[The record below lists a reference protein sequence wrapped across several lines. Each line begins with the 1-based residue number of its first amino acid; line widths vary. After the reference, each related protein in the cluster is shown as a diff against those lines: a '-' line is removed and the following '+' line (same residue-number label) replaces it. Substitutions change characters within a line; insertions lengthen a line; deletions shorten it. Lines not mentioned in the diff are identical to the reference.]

1 MASINQTFFDR
12 EVSHQIFINDYKST
26 LANNIDEI
34 DPNWRNTDFTQERS
48 WRRPLSARFR
58 RLRDLVT
65 NGREDF
71 LLDELNFQRS
81 TLRSRWYKPSES
93 SLEAFRQRIN
103 TPSINDRLLTQELSI
118 VQRLEVQRVRSQLR
132 AALSR
137 GASRAQLRSIAN
149 RASGLTKQH
158 AKAIVNTEITR
169 ASTVAKQLVAEDNP
183 DLISGF
189 LYTAILDSAT
199 TDICRS
205 NHNRVVDV
213 DEQRYVPPLHF
224 GCRSTLVPVSHTR
237 SQLEENGLDPPSNL
251 ETTLPIDLT
260 LDAWF
265 SRQPFQVQRQ
275 LLGSEE
281 AVSFWQNG
289 QPLNQLLTRRGTVK
303 SQAAIRRNQS
313 LITRLI
319 PFARRVDD
327 INEPIGGVTRPVH
340 LINSP
345 KQQAN
350 LRELY
355 EKNSTLDLVNYRGVT
370 LRGKR
375 STLLKPDEPT
385 YDPVTGA
392 ARSNRLYDPDFQ
404 LLQQRLEFV
413 RNSKTLSVQQRE
425 FIEKFVN
432 DADNLGVNKQ
442 TAIIENLRVLFER
455 YNNNPV
461 PWENFEAVVR
471 SELRFSVV
479 NASRLLDRRSRKSSE
494 YWLKFSG
501 VEGDEPGVFIGN
513 RFYSLDE
520 IQRTSRSRQ
529 AELDLW
535 RRVTAA
541 NEGRNLSSTVKGPL
555 FTYFIGPIGLKT
567 PRVIIRD
574 LRKEIERLK
583 LLPEKLSNI
592 KSIISEYTRN
602 QINSI
607 IDIERNILQ
616 VKNDILIKFLR
627 RGVSVDQDLER
638 NLSRSVQ
645 TVAGGVQTDYDGLA
659 ITIGRDL
666 YQDYFK
672 NVSREPATLRT
683 YHRAGSR
690 VLNSLEERG
699 IIRVNNRG
707 TVRRSTIDLETGR
720 AGGAWKDTISREVEL
735 VDPKYKRFAE
745 LNRIEYINRQLGFP
759 DNRSRL
765 TARIGEKDY
774 YDSFGR
780 KTNVPITTRDAY
792 ERFPAN
798 QVDSDIVNMIN
809 HANSVR
815 YKVDPDHAEFMYR
828 VFTFRDPR
836 GRTEYYD
843 SLNGFREEIIRRGQI
858 GYGLMETLRYYQRSG
873 RSFTN
878 AARIDS
884 RGRVYYQGYISPTGG
899 EVVRPFLESTRSRV
913 LTRDGYE
920 AIQGTIGALLGTAD
934 EKLDYLVRLQVF
946 EKNKASLIDL
956 GRIMSSK
963 TQPDRRVREFLE
975 HPLVRQMEPEEVNK
989 LARLALEVY
998 RIETHTGSRPY
1009 RTTLNLEV
1017 DASASGLQMIS
1028 MATRT
1033 RELAV
1038 VGNLF
1043 PLPRKRRIYDL
1054 VAQDTVNDARWVQIS
1069 EQLGV
1074 DLSWEEV
1081 SKVAKYQV
1089 LLTSYGAGRGGL
1101 RARAVAD
1108 ISKILAKRDVD
1119 VITRPQQLSLLREV
1133 DTAIRT
1139 AERFDTPETVASLQS
1154 FRRELNEFLASGQ
1167 DVSRGRALLH
1177 EARDFPEV
1185 YRFLNDFTANGKPVL
1200 TAQRI
1205 NDLADLLSEKLVNYS
1220 STPRDYID
1228 LHKRIAERY
1237 VIETGK
1243 VDIPWLSFDN
1253 KVFVQNYRPK
1263 VDYEVRFRDPVTG
1276 HYVRNIYSRTADS
1289 SSLQGKAGVGD
1300 VRLGWAVNGTHTNDA
1315 SVVRRFHLWGRNSN
1329 TDTATI
1335 HDAVFIHANDV
1346 NPSIDQ
1352 LNRIYAEFTDS
1363 NHFLANLNNLRSAG
1377 LSRES
1382 YNEFLEDAR
1391 RLGFL
1396 NNEFSG
1402 RDILVENPS
1411 GTFRY
1416 SWDF

>member
-34 DPNWRNTDFTQERS
+34 DPDWRNTDFTQERS

-58 RLRDLVT
+58 RLRSIVS

-93 SLEAFRQRIN
+93 SLEAFRERIN
-103 TPSINDRLLTQELSI
+103 TPSINDRLLTQELSV

-132 AALSR
+132 AALAR
-137 GASRAQLRSIAN
+137 GASRSQLRSIAN

-183 DLISGF
+183 DLIRGF
-189 LYTAILDSAT
+189 LYTAILDFST

-205 NHNRVVDV
+205 NHNRIVDI

-224 GCRSTLVPVSHTR
+224 GCRSTLVPLSYTR
-237 SQLEENGLDPPSNL
+237 SQLEANGLNPPSNL
-251 ETTLPIDLT
+251 ETTVPRENT
-260 LDAWF
+260 LDSWF
-265 SRQPFQVQRQ
+265 RRQPFALQRR

-289 QPLNQLLTRRGTVK
+289 QPLAQLLTRRGTVK
-303 SQAAIRRNQS
+303 SLASIRRNQS
-313 LITRLI
+313 LITRFL
-319 PFARRVDD
+319 PFTRRIDD
-327 INEPIGGVTRPVH
+327 TAEQIGGVTRPVH

-355 EKNSTLDLVNYRGVT
+355 EKNSTLDLVNYRGTT
-370 LRGKR
+370 LQGKR
-375 STLLKPDEPT
+375 ATLLKPDEPT
-385 YDPVTGA
+385 FDPVTGA
-392 ARSNRLYDPDFQ
+392 ARSNKLYDPDFQ
-404 LLQQRLEFV
+404 LLQQRIEFV
-413 RNSKTLSVQQRE
+413 RNSKSLSVQQRD
-425 FIEKFVN
+425 FIERFVN
-432 DADNLGVNKQ
+432 DAESLGVNKQ

-455 YNNNPV
+455 YNNNPI

-471 SELRFSVV
+471 SELKFSVI
-479 NASRLLDRRSRKSSE
+479 NSSRLLDRRSRRDAE

-501 VEGDEPGVFIGN
+501 VDGSEPGVFIGN

-520 IQRTSRSRQ
+520 IQRTSRSRS

-535 RRVTAA
+535 RRVQAPIEGKRLAA
-541 NEGRNLSSTVKGPL
+541 TMKAPL
-555 FTYFIGPIGLKT
+555 FTYLIGPVSLKA

-574 LRKEIERLK
+574 LKKRVNELQI
-583 LLPEKLSNI
+583 LPKKLSNI
-592 KSIISEYTRN
+592 KSIAAEYTRN
-602 QINSI
+602 QINNI
-607 IDIERNILQ
+607 VDIERSLLQ
-616 VKNDILIKFLR
+616 VRNNSIVRFVR
-627 RGVSVDQDLER
+627 RVPNVDRDLER
-638 NLSRSVQ
+638 NLSRSVL
-645 TVAGGVQTDYDGLA
+645 TVANGVQTDYDGLS

-672 NVSREPATLRT
+672 NIAKEPATLRT
-683 YHRAGSR
+683 YHTVGSR
-690 VLNSLEERG
+690 VLTDLENRN

-707 TVRRSTIDLETGR
+707 VVRRSTVDLETGR
-720 AGGAWKDTISREVEL
+720 AGGAWKDTVSREVEL
-735 VDPKYKRFAE
+735 IDPRFKRFAE
-745 LNRIEYINRQLGFP
+745 LNRIDYINRQIGFVSSR
-759 DNRSRL
+759 DRL
-765 TARIGEKDY
+765 TARLNQKDY

-792 ERFPAN
+792 ERFPSK
-798 QVDSDIVNMIN
+798 QVDKDIVNMLN
-809 HANSVR
+809 HAGSVR
-815 YKVDPDHAEFMYR
+815 YKVDPDHADFMYR

-836 GRTEYYD
+836 GRTAYYD
-843 SLNGFREEIIRRGQI
+843 SLNGFREEIIRRGQV

-873 RSFTN
+873 KSFTN

-899 EVVRPFLESTRSRV
+899 EVVRPFLESTKSRV

-946 EKNKASLIDL
+946 QKNKNALIDL
-956 GRIMSSK
+956 GRIMSAK
-963 TQPDRRVREFLE
+963 TQPDRRIREFLE

-1009 RTTLNLEV
+1009 RTTINLEV

-1033 RELAV
+1033 RELAR

-1054 VAQDTVNDARWVQIS
+1054 VAQDTVNDSRWLQIS

-1074 DLSWEEV
+1074 DLTWEEV
-1081 SKVAKYQV
+1081 AKVAKYQV

-1108 ISKILAKRDVD
+1108 ISKILAKRDID
-1119 VITRPQQLSLLREV
+1119 VITRPQQLTLLREV
-1133 DTAIRT
+1133 DDAIRT
-1139 AERFDTPETVASLQS
+1139 AERFDTPETVAALQK
-1154 FRRELNEFLASGQ
+1154 FRRELNSFLTSGS
-1167 DVSRGRALLH
+1167 DVSRGRALLE
-1177 EARDFPEV
+1177 EARDFPEI
-1185 YRFLNDFTANGKPVL
+1185 YRFLDDFTANGKPVL

-1228 LHKRIAERY
+1228 LHKRIAERF
-1237 VIETGK
+1237 VRETGK

-1253 KVFVQNYRPK
+1253 KVFLQNYRPK

-1276 HYVRNIYSRTADS
+1276 NFVRNIYSRTADS
-1289 SSLQGKAGVGD
+1289 GSLQGQAGVGD

-1315 SVVRRFHLWGRNSN
+1315 SVVRRFHLWGRRSN

-1346 NPSIDQ
+1346 NPSIDE
-1352 LNRIYAEFTDS
+1352 LNRIYAEFTDQG
-1363 NHFLANLNNLRSAG
+1363 HFLANLDNLRRAG
-1377 LSRES
+1377 LSEES
-1382 YNEFLEDAR
+1382 YNQFLEDAR
-1391 RLGFL
+1391 QLGFL

-1402 RDILVENPS
+1402 KDILVENPD

>member
-1 MASINQTFFDR
+1 MTSINQTFFDR

-34 DPNWRNTDFTQERS
+34 DPDWRNTDFTQERS

-58 RLRDLVT
+58 RLRSIVT

-93 SLEAFRQRIN
+93 SLEVFRQRIN
-103 TPSINDRLLTQELSI
+103 TPSINDRLLTQELSV

-137 GASRAQLRSIAN
+137 GASRSQLRSIAN

-169 ASTVAKQLVAEDNP
+169 ASTVAKQLVAEDNS
-183 DLISGF
+183 DLIRGF
-189 LYTAILDSAT
+189 LYTAILDLST

-205 NHNRVVDV
+205 NHNRIVNA

-224 GCRSTLVPVSHTR
+224 GCRSTLVPLSYTR
-237 SQLEENGLDPPSNL
+237 SQLERNGLNPPSNL
-251 ETTLPIDLT
+251 ETTIPRENT
-260 LDAWF
+260 LDTWF
-265 SRQPFQVQRQ
+265 RRQPFALQRR

-289 QPLNQLLTRRGTVK
+289 QPLNQLLTRRGNTK
-303 SQAAIRRNQS
+303 SLASIRRNQS
-313 LITRLI
+313 LITRLL
-319 PFARRVDD
+319 PFSRRVDD
-327 INEPIGGVTRPVH
+327 INEPIGGITRPVH
-340 LINSP
+340 IINSP

-350 LRELY
+350 LKELY
-355 EKNSTLDLVNYRGVT
+355 EKNSTLDLVNYRGTT
-370 LRGKR
+370 LQGKR
-375 STLLKPDEPT
+375 ATLLKPDEPT
-385 YDPVTGA
+385 FDPITGA

-404 LLQQRLEFV
+404 LLQQRIEFV
-413 RNSKTLSVQQRE
+413 RNSKSLSVQQRE
-425 FIEKFVN
+425 FIEKFVEN
-432 DADNLGVNKQ
+432 ADDLGVNKQ
-442 TAIIENLRVLFER
+442 IAIAENLRVLFER
-455 YNNNPV
+455 YNRNPV
-461 PWENFEAVVR
+461 PWENFEAVIR
-471 SELRFSVV
+471 SEMKFSVI
-479 NASRLLDRRSRKSSE
+479 NASRLLDRRSRKSAE

-501 VEGDEPGVFIGN
+501 LEGEQPGVFIGN
-513 RFYSLDE
+513 RFYTLRE

-529 AELDLW
+529 VELDTW
-535 RRVTAA
+535 RRIRAPAEGKRLAA
-541 NEGRNLSSTVKGPL
+541 TLKGPL
-555 FTYFIGPIGLKT
+555 FTYLIGPVAFKT
-567 PRVIIRD
+567 PRVILRD
-574 LRKEIERLK
+574 FRKELDRLR
-583 LLPEKLSNI
+583 LLPEKLRNI
-592 KSIISEYTRN
+592 GPIAREFTRN
-602 QINSI
+602 QINNA
-607 IDIERNILQ
+607 IDIERTVLKTRTNILSNFFGK
-616 VKNDILIKFLR
+616 VPD
-627 RGVSVDQDLER
+627 VDRDLER
-638 NLSRSVQ
+638 ALSRSVLS
-645 TVAGGVQTDYDGLA
+645 VANGVQTDYDGLS
-659 ITIGRDL
+659 ITLGRDL
-666 YQDYFK
+666 YQTYFK
-672 NVSREPATLRT
+672 NITKEPATLRT

-690 VLNSLEERG
+690 VLADMERRNL
-699 IIRVNNRG
+699 IRVNNRG
-707 TVRRSTIDLETGR
+707 TVRRSVVDLETGR
-720 AGGAWKDTISREVEL
+720 AGGAWKDTVSREVEL
-735 VDPKYKRFAE
+735 IDPQMQRFAE
-745 LNRIEYINRQLGFP
+745 LNRIEYINRQIGFE
-759 DNRSRL
+759 DGKGRL

-780 KTNVPITTRDAY
+780 KTSVPITTRDAY
-792 ERFPAN
+792 DRFPSN
-798 QVDSDIVNMIN
+798 QVDKDITNMIN
-809 HANSVR
+809 HANSIR
-815 YKVDPDHAEFMYR
+815 YKVDPDHADFMYR

-858 GYGLMETLRYYQRSG
+858 GYGLMETLRYYQLTG

-899 EVVRPFLESTRSRV
+899 EVVRPFLESTKSRV
-913 LTRDGYE
+913 LTKDGYE
-920 AIQGTIGALLGTAD
+920 AIQGTIGALLGSAD
-934 EKLDYLVRLQVF
+934 DKLDYLVRLQIF
-946 EKNKASLIDL
+946 EKNKSQLIDL

-963 TQPDRRVREFLE
+963 TQPDRRIREFLE
-975 HPLVRQMEPEEVNK
+975 HPLIRQMEPEEVNK

-998 RIETHTGSRPY
+998 RIETHTGQSPY
-1009 RTTLNLEV
+1009 RTTINLEV

-1033 RELAV
+1033 RELAR

-1054 VAQDTVNDARWVQIS
+1054 VAQDTVNDPRWLQIS

-1074 DLSWEEV
+1074 DLTWEEV
-1081 SKVAKYQV
+1081 AKVAKYQV

-1108 ISKILAKRDVD
+1108 ISKILAKRDVE
-1119 VITRPQQLSLLREV
+1119 VITRPQQLTLLREV
-1133 DTAIRT
+1133 DSAIRT
-1139 AERFDTPETVASLQS
+1139 AERFDTPETVAQLQN
-1154 FRRELNEFLASGQ
+1154 FRRELDEFLASGQ
-1167 DVSRGRALLH
+1167 DVSRGRALLE

-1185 YRFLNDFTANGKPVL
+1185 YRFLDDFTANGKPVL

-1237 VIETGK
+1237 VVETGK

-1253 KVFVQNYRPK
+1253 KVFQQNYRPK
-1263 VDYEVRFRDPVTG
+1263 VEYEVRFRDPVTG
-1276 HYVRNIYSRTADS
+1276 NFVRNIYSRTADS
-1289 SSLQGKAGVGD
+1289 GSLQGKAGVGD

-1315 SVVRRFHLWGRNSN
+1315 AVVRRFHLWGRQTG

-1352 LNRIYAEFTDS
+1352 LNRIYAQFTDQG
-1363 NHFLANLNNLRSAG
+1363 HFLANLNNLRKAG
-1377 LSRES
+1377 LSEES
-1382 YNEFLEDAR
+1382 YNQFLEDAR

-1402 RDILVENPS
+1402 KDILVENPD

>member
-1 MASINQTFFDR
+1 MTSINQTFFDR

-34 DPNWRNTDFTQERS
+34 DPDWRNTDFTQERS

-58 RLRDLVT
+58 RLRSIVT

-93 SLEAFRQRIN
+93 SLEVFRQRIN
-103 TPSINDRLLTQELSI
+103 TPSINDRLLTQELSV

-137 GASRAQLRSIAN
+137 GASRSQLRSIAN

-169 ASTVAKQLVAEDNP
+169 ASTVAKQLVAEDNS
-183 DLISGF
+183 DLIRGF
-189 LYTAILDSAT
+189 LYTAILDLST

-205 NHNRVVDV
+205 NHNRIVNA

-224 GCRSTLVPVSHTR
+224 GCRSTLVPLSYTR
-237 SQLEENGLDPPSNL
+237 SQLERNGLNPPSNL
-251 ETTLPIDLT
+251 ETTIPRENT
-260 LDAWF
+260 LDTWF
-265 SRQPFQVQRQ
+265 RRQPFALQRR

-289 QPLNQLLTRRGTVK
+289 QPLAQLLNRRGTIK
-303 SQAAIRRNQS
+303 SQASIRRNQS
-313 LITRLI
+313 LITRLL
-319 PFARRVDD
+319 PFSRRIDD
-327 INEPIGGVTRPVH
+327 TSEPIGGVVRPIH
-340 LINSP
+340 LINSSRH
-345 KQQAN
+345 QAN
-350 LRELY
+350 LKELY
-355 EKNSTLDLVNYRGVT
+355 AKNSTLDLVNYRGTT
-370 LRGKR
+370 LQGKR
-375 STLLKPDEPT
+375 TTLAKPDEPT
-385 YDPVTGA
+385 FDPITGA

-404 LLQQRLEFV
+404 LLRQRLEFV
-413 RNSKTLSVQQRE
+413 RNSKSLSIQQRE
-425 FIEKFVN
+425 FIEKFVEN
-432 DADNLGVNKQ
+432 ADDLGINKQ
-442 TAIIENLRVLFER
+442 IAIAENLRVIIER
-455 YNNNPV
+455 YNRTST

-471 SELRFSVV
+471 NELKFSVI
-479 NASRLLDRRSRKSSE
+479 NTSRLLDRRSRKSSE
-494 YWLKFSG
+494 YWLKYSAL
-501 VEGDEPGVFIGN
+501 EGEEPGVFIGN
-513 RFYSLDE
+513 KFYSLDE
-520 IQRTSRSRQ
+520 IQRTARSRQ
-529 AELDLW
+529 AELDRW
-535 RRVTAA
+535 RRIRAPI
-541 NEGRNLSSTVKGPL
+541 EGKILAGRMKGPL
-555 FTYFIGPIGLKT
+555 FTYLIGPIGLRT
-567 PRVIIRD
+567 PRVILRD
-574 LRKEIERLK
+574 LNKKIDELRLLPDK
-583 LLPEKLSNI
+583 LLNI
-592 KSIISEYTRN
+592 REIAAEYTRN
-602 QINSI
+602 RINRAL
-607 IDIERNILQ
+607 DIERILL
-616 VKNDILIKFLR
+616 NDTTRVLVRFLR
-627 RGVSVDQDLER
+627 RTPTIDSDLEQQ
-638 NLSRSVQ
+638 LSRSVL
-645 TVAGGVQTDYDGLA
+645 TVANGVQTDYDGLA

-666 YQDYFK
+666 YQNYFK
-672 NVSREPATLRT
+672 NISKEPATLRT
-683 YHRAGSR
+683 YHTAGSR
-690 VLNSLEERG
+690 ILRDLERRN

-707 TVRRSTIDLETGR
+707 TVRRSTVDLETGR
-720 AGGAWKDTISREVEL
+720 AGGAWKDTVSREVEL
-735 VDPKYKRFAE
+735 IDSRFQRFAE
-745 LNRIEYINRQLGFP
+745 LNRIEYINRQIGFTHGR
-759 DNRSRL
+759 DRL
-765 TARIGEKDY
+765 TARIGQKDY
-774 YDSFGR
+774 YDAFGR

-792 ERFPAN
+792 ERFPSN
-798 QVDSDIVNMIN
+798 QVDRDITNMLN
-809 HANSVR
+809 HANSIR
-815 YKVDPDHAEFMYR
+815 YRVDTDHADFMYR
-828 VFTFRDPR
+828 LFTFRDPR
-836 GRTEYYD
+836 GRTAYYD

-878 AARIDS
+878 TARIDS

-899 EVVRPFLESTRSRV
+899 EVVRPFLESTKSRI
-913 LTRDGYE
+913 LTREGYE

-934 EKLDYLVRLQVF
+934 EKLDYLVRLQIF

-963 TQPDRRVREFLE
+963 TQPDRRIREFLE

-998 RIETHTGSRPY
+998 RIETHTGPGPY
-1009 RTTLNLEV
+1009 RTSINLEV

-1054 VAQDTVNDARWVQIS
+1054 VAQDTVNDSRWLQIS

-1074 DLSWEEV
+1074 DLTWEEV
-1081 SKVAKYQV
+1081 AKVAKYQV

-1108 ISKILAKRDVD
+1108 ISKILAKRDID
-1119 VITRPQQLSLLREV
+1119 VITRPQQLSLLKEV
-1133 DTAIRT
+1133 DSAIRT
-1139 AERFDTPETVASLQS
+1139 AERFDTPETVAALTS
-1154 FRRELNEFLASGQ
+1154 FRRELDEFLKSGS
-1167 DVSRGRALLH
+1167 DVSRGRALLE
-1177 EARDFPEV
+1177 EARDFPEI
-1185 YRFLNDFTANGKPVL
+1185 YRFLDDFTANGKPLL

-1228 LHKRIAERY
+1228 LHKRIAERF
-1237 VIETGK
+1237 VRETGK

-1263 VDYEVRFRDPVTG
+1263 VDYEVRFRDPITG
-1276 HYVRNIYSRTADS
+1276 QYVRNIYSRTADS

-1315 SVVRRFHLWGRNSN
+1315 SVVRRFHLWGRNTN
-1329 TDTATI
+1329 TETATI
-1335 HDAVFIHANDV
+1335 HDAIFIHANDV
-1346 NPSIDQ
+1346 NPSIDE

-1363 NHFLANLNNLRSAG
+1363 NHFLANLNNLRRAG
-1377 LSRES
+1377 LSDES
-1382 YNEFLEDAR
+1382 YDEFLDNAR
-1391 RLGFL
+1391 ELGFL

-1402 RDILVENPS
+1402 EDILIENPP

-1416 SWDF
+1416 AWDF